1 MNKNLNHPINH
12 QPPSLPPPTF
22 TDVING
28 QPPRHQ
34 SWPPLSPD
42 LHTAGN
48 PSQSHRPSQSHQPPS
63 LHHKLKNKKTHQGQ
77 SRCRSLWIWTAPP
90 RSVTLDRSTSTTTT
104 RHYYRSFSLSSTT
117 KQNSNNYSQQKSNQN
132 KSKRSEWQKQRV
144 RPKIQLCRMLFG

>member
-1 MNKNLNHPINH
+1 MNKNLNNPINH

-28 QPPRHQ
+28 RPPRHQ
-34 SWPPLSPD
+34 SWSPLLPD

-63 LHHKLKNKKTHQGQ
+63 LHHKLKNKKPIKVSHDAVLFGSEQHHQGQ
-77 SRCRSLWIWTAPP
+77 SRWIK
-90 RSVTLDRSTSTTTT
+90 STTTT
-104 RHYYRSFSLSSTT
+104 TRRHYYRSLSLSSTT

-132 KSKRSEWQKQRV
+132 KSKRSE
-144 RPKIQLCRMLFG
+144 